1 MNKLKTLTTLL
12 FSCIIAAILIPACG
26 EDSAPNN
33 GGTGGGGG
41 WHPNLNFS
49 QGQIFVYSNDS
60 LHAQGGGHTFTGVRT
75 TSTIQAQTTYQGQ
88 QCYPVTGVNYDSTPP
103 PTTTPDLPYWI
114 RYDQSSGKL
123 YQYGIQQLI
132 NPGLPGSWDVV
143 GDFDVARGTE
153 YNIASINY
161 TVLIPGIGNVTFTGP
176 LKGKIADST
185 TIQTTRT
192 PPETIPCY
200 RIELTASVTASGNIG
215 ATVIIDYY
223 IGYGTPP
230 NGVTGIVELKLRP
243 FSFNVAGTPFIY
255 EPGHD
260 RKLYSHTP

>member
-1 MNKLKTLTTLL
+1 MKKFRLLALLL

-49 QGQIFVYSNDS
+49 QGQIFVYTNDS
-60 LHAQGGGHTFTGVRT
+60 LHATGGGHTWTDVKT

-88 QCYPVTGVNYDSTPP
+88 QCYPVTGVNYDTNTSQ
-103 PTTTPDLPYWI
+103 TTPDVPYWI

-161 TVLIPGIGNVTFTGP
+161 TVNFGLGDINFTGP
-176 LKGKIADST
+176 LTGRIADST
-185 TIQTTRT
+185 TILTTGN
-192 PPETIPCY
+192 PPQTIPCY
-200 RIELTASVTASGNIG
+200 WIELKASITGTPGNFS
-215 ATVIIDYY
+215 ATVYIDYY
-223 IGYGTPP
+223 LGYFSP
-230 NGVTGIVELKLRP
+230 TGIVELKLRP
-243 FSFNVAGTPFIY
+243 FSFNVAGTPVVY